1 MARPSVTMYHLLMV
15 TLSVI
20 VGAKWI
26 KAVKQTAVVKICIPG
41 QGEYSEYSE
50 YSAIINVSAFYFDYP
65 SIKSIINERSGK
77 RSIS

>member
-1 MARPSVTMYHLLMV
+1 MVRPSVTMHHLLIV

-26 KAVKQTAVVKICIPG
+26 KAVKLTAIVKICIPG

-65 SIKSIINERSGK
+65 SLKPIIR
-77 RSIS
+77 

>member
-1 MARPSVTMYHLLMV
+1 MARPSVTMYHLLIV
-15 TLSVI
+15 TLSMI

-50 YSAIINVSAFYFDYP
+50 YSAIINVSAFYFDYS

>member
-1 MARPSVTMYHLLMV
+1 MVRPSVTMHHLLIV
-15 TLSVI
+15 TLSVT

-26 KAVKQTAVVKICIPG
+26 KAVKQTAIVKICIPG

-65 SIKSIINERSGK
+65 SLKSIIR
-77 RSIS
+77 

>member
-1 MARPSVTMYHLLMV
+1 MVRPSVTMHHLLIVTLSVTLIV

-26 KAVKQTAVVKICIPG
+26 KAVKLTAVVKICIPG

-50 YSAIINVSAFYFDYP
+50 YSSIINVSAFYFYYP
-65 SIKSIINERSGK
+65 SLKQ
-77 RSIS
+77 